1 MPILDWHNRSQHIR
15 AAAQAPFCALSAVR
29 NPVGNASAQNILVHG
44 DNLLALKAL
53 VPHYAGAVDCVFIDP
68 PYNTRKDFPHY
79 QDNLEHTQWLEMMF
93 PRLVLLH
100 ELLADNG
107 SIWVIIDDDEAH
119 YLKVLMDEIFGRKNF
134 VANVVW
140 EKKASPQ
147 ANAQWLSDSHDHIL
161 VYAKGKAG
169 WRPNLLP
176 RPDESNLR
184 YANPDNDPRGPWAS
198 SDFTISLTGGQ
209 RGAQYAKTGVSENIY
224 EIVTPSG
231 RKIMPTAGRCWA
243 SGREKYAEYLK
254 DGRMWFGEKGNNVP
268 RKKTFLADVEKSGVV
283 SKTIW
288 FRDDVGDNQES
299 KREVKA
305 FDNNSIF
312 ATPKPERLIMRVLQL
327 ATREGD
333 LVLDSFLGSGTTA
346 AVAHKTGRRWIGIEM
361 GDHAETHCVP
371 RLRAVVAGKDPGGVT
386 EAAGWKGGGGFR
398 FARLGPPVFTE
409 EGEVNPA
416 IRFPEL
422 AAHIWFSEARVP
434 LPRGRKPG
442 PYLGAHKGRGYALLY
457 NGILKDKRANGGNIL
472 TRRTLAECRTA
483 ASAGELPADAVLV
496 IYGNGNRLSP
506 ATMRRA
512 RAEFRQ
518 IPYEVKKR

>member
-1 MPILDWHNRSQHIR
+1 MPILDWHNRSRHIR

-29 NPVGNASAQNILVHG
+29 SPVGNASAQNILVQG

-79 QDNLEHTQWLEMMF
+79 QDNLEHAQWLEMMH

-224 EIVTPSG
+224 EIVTPGG

-386 EAAGWKGGGGFR
+386 DAAGWKGGGGFH
-398 FARLGPPVFTE
+398 FLRLGGPVFSD
-409 EGEVNPA
+409 GGKINPA
-416 IRFPEL
+416 VKFPAL
-422 AAHIWFSEARVP
+422 AAHVWFAETRTP
-434 LPRGRKPG
+434 LSPKAGKG
-442 PYLGAHKGRGYALLY
+442 PFLGIHKGRGFALLY
-457 NGILKDKRANGGNIL
+457 NGILGDKSASGGNVL
-472 TRRTLAECRTA
+472 TRATLGICRKA
-483 ASAGELPADAVLV
+483 ARGKGLPDSAGMV
-496 IYGNGNRLSP
+496 IYGHSCRLREGSL
-506 ATMRRA
+506 RA
-512 RAEFRQ
+512 ANAVFKQ
-518 IPYEVKKR
+518 TPYELKTR